1 MPRRPATK
9 RPPEEGKKDE
19 NDDKNDV
26 VKSLQR
32 KSRAIEA
39 SFQNA
44 FDVLKES
51 VQKLAQKYDERALKE
66 EEDEEEEGAALRRAR
81 TTRDE
86 AKRKVEKEKGKS
98 PMGKQMREQ
107 MAKRIAEASESLE
120 KKREKVAKEVKK

>member
-51 VQKLAQKYDERALKE
+51 VHKLAFKE
-66 EEDEEEEGAALRRAR
+66 EEDEEEEGALKRAR
-81 TTRDE
+81 TTR
-86 AKRKVEKEKGKS
+86 
-98 PMGKQMREQ
+98 
-107 MAKRIAEASESLE
+107 
-120 KKREKVAKEVKK
+120 

>member
-39 SFQNA
+39 SFQKA

-51 VQKLAQKYDERALKE
+51 VKKLAAQKYERAFKEERRRRRRRAEAGENDER
-66 EEDEEEEGAALRRAR
+66 
-81 TTRDE
+81 
-86 AKRKVEKEKGKS
+86 
-98 PMGKQMREQ
+98 
-107 MAKRIAEASESLE
+107 
-120 KKREKVAKEVKK
+120 

>member
-51 VQKLAQKYDERALKE
+51 VHKLAQKYERAFKE
-66 EEDEEEEGAALRRAR
+66 EEEEEGALKRAR

>member
-51 VQKLAQKYDERALKE
+51 VQKLAQKYERAFKE
-66 EEDEEEEGAALRRAR
+66 EEDDEEEEGALKRAR

>member
-9 RPPEEGKKDE
+9 RQPEEGKKNED
-19 NDDKNDV
+19 DDKNDA

-32 KSRAIEA
+32 KSRAMEA

-44 FDVLKES
+44 FAVLKES
-51 VQKLAQKYDERALKE
+51 VQKLAQKYERAFKE

>member
-9 RPPEEGKKDE
+9 RQPEEGKNNED
-19 NDDKNDV
+19 DDKNDA

-32 KSRAIEA
+32 KSRAMEA

-44 FDVLKES
+44 FAVLKES
-51 VQKLAQKYDERALKE
+51 VQKLAQKYERAFKE
-66 EEDEEEEGAALRRAR
+66 EDDEEEEGAALRRAR

>member
-9 RPPEEGKKDE
+9 RQPEEGKKDE

-51 VQKLAQKYDERALKE
+51 VQKLAQKYERAFKE
-66 EEDEEEEGAALRRAR
+66 EEDDEEEEGALKRAK

>member
-51 VQKLAQKYDERALKE
+51 VQKLAQKYERAFKE
-66 EEDEEEEGAALRRAR
+66 EEDEEEEEGALKRAR

-86 AKRKVEKEKGKS
+86 A
-98 PMGKQMREQ
+98 
-107 MAKRIAEASESLE
+107 
-120 KKREKVAKEVKK
+120 